1 MPALTFILL
10 AAALAQPEAA
20 PLPAD
25 WTMLPSVVFTT
36 PPDVEPEVS
45 IPVMRFYQRRPECRT
60 GVQTIKRNLRGFR
73 VEMAVLLLP
82 DGRIGRIEAART
94 ACAAIRD
101 HARALVNRRYPGH
114 FRPPAGDA
122 PVWYQ
127 TSMTFA
133 WSN

>member
-1 MPALTFILL
+1 VPELTFILL
-10 AAALAQPEAA
+10 AAALAQPEAP

-25 WTMLPSVVFTT
+25 WTMLPRFAFTT
-36 PPDVEPEVS
+36 PLDVEPEVS
-45 IPVMRFYQRRPECRT
+45 IPVMEFYQRRPECRT
-60 GVQTIKRNLRGFR
+60 GAQTIARGMRGFR

-82 DGRIGRIEAART
+82 DGRIGRIEAAPT
-94 ACAAIRD
+94 ACTAIRN

-127 TSMTFA
+127 TSITFS